1 MSVWTHV
8 NSSFIELLITLM
20 NIKYKGGVNN
30 ECLDTCKF

>member
-1 MSVWTHV
+1 MIIDVKV
-8 NSSFIELLITLM
+8 ELLITLM